1 MGITTVVVVVVEAV
15 ATGAAAT
22 GHHPLTITRVG
33 LGGGMID
40 MIGPDLVP
48 ILQWDMGIIDKYKSD
63 EKLLLTFL
71 HI

>member
-48 ILQWDMGIIDKYKSD
+48 ILQVSFYAFQCCHII
-63 EKLLLTFL
+63 LPNL
-71 HI
+71 